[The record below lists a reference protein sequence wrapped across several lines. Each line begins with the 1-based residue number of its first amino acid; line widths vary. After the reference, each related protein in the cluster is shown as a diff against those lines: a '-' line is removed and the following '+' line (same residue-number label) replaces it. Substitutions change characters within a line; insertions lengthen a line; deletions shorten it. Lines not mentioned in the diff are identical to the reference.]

1 MLKTLFIKDF
11 IIIKEIEVNFN
22 NGFTVFSGETGAGK
36 SILMDALSLVLGN
49 RPETNVLREGAS
61 YAEIIAIFDNSE
73 KSSLWL
79 EKYDIEIRSEITIK
93 RVIDKQSRSKGYIN
107 NSQSTM
113 SKIRSLGSIL
123 VKVYGQYAHQ
133 DLLNSESQRTI
144 LDSYGEYKFL
154 IQQTKN
160 YWKLWRSAKKD
171 LENSLQSESRLQNE
185 LDQLHWQA
193 SEIELI
199 KFSDDDLD
207 NIYSEYKKLSNIENI
222 IATCDSVIRYLD
234 DNHTSAY
241 GLTNKSINL
250 IQQIIESDSSL
261 LKIYEDLI
269 SAQIS
274 MKEVISDLN
283 SYISKIEIDPNRLK
297 ILESKIS
304 EIEALS
310 HKLKTKPHN
319 INRLYEKIQN
329 RINEIKNTNI
339 DKFRNQEKL
348 TKEQYISYA
357 IKLSEE
363 RKKTAAELSEKVT
376 SVIKTLAMHDKLFKV
391 ELTDGNE
398 SSYGIDDVRFLISDQ
413 FSTPKPIIKIA
424 SGGEISRIY
433 LAISVT
439 TNYNNTPTI
448 VFDEIDNGIGGSIA
462 ENIGKLLKKISNSHQ
477 VLIITHL
484 PQVAAYA
491 DNHFLVNKYKE
502 DRVIFSRISLLSSN
516 ERTEEIARMLGG
528 TEITRTTISHAKEML
543 ENTKNYNS

>member
-22 NGFTVFSGETGAGK
+22 NGFIVFSGETGAGK

-154 IQQTKN
+154 IQQTKH

-199 KFSDDDLD
+199 KFSDDDLA
-207 NIYSEYKKLSNIENI
+207 NIYSEYKKLSNIESI

-269 SAQIS
+269 STQIS

-310 HKLKTKPHN
+310 HKLKTNPHN

-339 DKFRNQEKL
+339 DTFRNQEKL

-363 RKKTAAELSEKVT
+363 RKKTAVELSEKVT

-477 VLIITHL
+477 VLVITHL

-502 DRVIFSRISLLSSN
+502 DRVIFSRISLLSNN